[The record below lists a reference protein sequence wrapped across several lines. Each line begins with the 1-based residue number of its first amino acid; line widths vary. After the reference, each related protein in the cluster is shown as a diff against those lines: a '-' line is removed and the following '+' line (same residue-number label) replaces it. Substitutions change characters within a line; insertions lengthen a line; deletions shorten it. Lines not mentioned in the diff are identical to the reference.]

1 MEGEIILNLT
11 VLISLEFFFDWLLE
25 NTWVTTLFNCELLM
39 TQLSL
44 KLDRFIRVSIE
55 NIDSDTKMIL
65 EINRGL
71 YEGNILI
78 SPNSRYKLTQ

>member
-1 MEGEIILNLT
+1 
-11 VLISLEFFFDWLLE
+11 
-25 NTWVTTLFNCELLM
+25 M